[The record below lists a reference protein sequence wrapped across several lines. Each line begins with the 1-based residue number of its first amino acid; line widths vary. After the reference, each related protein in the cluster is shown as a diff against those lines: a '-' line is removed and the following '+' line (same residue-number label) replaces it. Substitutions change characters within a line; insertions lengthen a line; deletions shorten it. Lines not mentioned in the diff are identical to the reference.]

1 MSIQL
6 QKAILILL
14 RITSFIVI
22 SPAFSLKGLPNS
34 MKIGLSTAL
43 TLFAYSSV
51 VEFIPVTNLFI
62 FFTYA
67 IKEILIGLA
76 MGYVTNLVF
85 TACEMAGQLIDFQV
99 GFTMATVY
107 DPITGNSVSNYG
119 KAYYW
124 IAISALFLLD
134 MHHYMING
142 IIESFRLIPLGTYIF
157 DGLEVEAVV
166 KIFGTVFETALNFAA
181 PMIIV
186 LLVSDAV
193 LGIISR
199 TVPQINVFMLG
210 MPVKALVGF
219 VVFLVSISF
228 VLSRSGEIVGQ
239 IPAYF
244 KGFMN
249 MISSINR

>member
-1 MSIQL
+1 MNIEL
-6 QKAILILL
+6 QKAILILI
-14 RITSFIVI
+14 RITTFIVI
-22 SPAFSLKGLPNS
+22 SPAFSLRGLPNT
-34 MKIGLSTAL
+34 MKIGLPSAL
-43 TLFAYSSV
+43 TAFAYSSV
-51 VEFIPVTNLFI
+51 VEFIPVANMFI

-67 IKEILIGLA
+67 IKEALIGLA

-124 IAISALFLLD
+124 IAIAALFLLD
-134 MHHYMING
+134 MHHYMIMG
-142 IIESFRLIPLGTYIF
+142 MIESFTLIPLGTYLV
-157 DGLEVEAVV
+157 DGLEIEMIVN
-166 KIFGTVFETALNFAA
+166 IFGAVFETALNFAA

-186 LLVSDAV
+186 LLVADAV

-210 MPVKALVGF
+210 MPVKALVSF
-219 VVFLVSISF
+219 IVFLVSISF
-228 VLSRSGEIVGQ
+228 VLTRSGEIVGQ
-239 IPAYF
+239 IPQYF
-244 KGFMN
+244 RGF
-249 MISSINR
+249 INIIGK

>member
-1 MSIQL
+1 MNIEL
-6 QKAILILL
+6 QKAILILI

-22 SPAFSLKGLPNS
+22 SPAFSLRGLPNT
-34 MKIGLSTAL
+34 MKVGFSVAL
-43 TLFAYSSV
+43 TVFAYSSV
-51 VEFIPVTNLFI
+51 VEFVPVANMFL

-67 IKEILIGLA
+67 IKETLVGLA

-85 TACEMAGQLIDFQV
+85 IACEMAGQLIDFQV

-107 DPITGNSVSNYG
+107 DPITGNNVSNYG

-124 IAISALFLLD
+124 IAIAALFLLD
-134 MHHYMING
+134 MHHYMIMG
-142 IIESFRLIPLGTYIF
+142 MIQSFKLVPLGNYLI
-157 DGLEVEAVV
+157 DGIDIEVVV
-166 KIFGTVFETALNFAA
+166 NIFGAMFETALNFAA

-210 MPVKALVGF
+210 MPVKALVSF
-219 VVFLVSISF
+219 VVFFVSISF

-239 IPAYF
+239 IPYYF

-249 MISSINR
+249 IIGK

>member
-1 MSIQL
+1 MNIEL
-6 QKAILILL
+6 QKAILILI

-22 SPAFSLKGLPNS
+22 SPAFSLRGLPNT
-34 MKIGLSTAL
+34 MKVGFSVAL
-43 TLFAYSSV
+43 TVFAYSSV
-51 VEFIPVTNLFI
+51 VEFVPVANMFL

-67 IKEILIGLA
+67 IKETLVGLA

-85 TACEMAGQLIDFQV
+85 IACEMAGQLIDFQA

-107 DPITGNSVSNYG
+107 DPITGNNVSNYG

-124 IAISALFLLD
+124 IAIAALFLLD
-134 MHHYMING
+134 MHHYMIMG
-142 IIESFRLIPLGTYIF
+142 MIESFKLIPLGTYLI
-157 DGLEVEAVV
+157 DGLEIEMVV
-166 KIFGTVFETALNFAA
+166 NIFGTMFETALNFAA

-210 MPVKALVGF
+210 MPVKALVSF

-239 IPAYF
+239 IPYYL

-249 MISSINR
+249 IIGK

>member
-1 MSIQL
+1 MNIEL
-6 QKAILILL
+6 QKAILILI

-22 SPAFSLKGLPNS
+22 SPAFSLRGLPNT
-34 MKIGLSTAL
+34 MKVGFSVAL
-43 TLFAYSSV
+43 TVFAYSSV
-51 VEFIPVTNLFI
+51 VEFVPVANMFL

-67 IKEILIGLA
+67 IKETLVGLA

-85 TACEMAGQLIDFQV
+85 IACEMAGQLIDFQA

-107 DPITGNSVSNYG
+107 DPITGNNVSNYG

-124 IAISALFLLD
+124 IAIAALFLLD
-134 MHHYMING
+134 MHHYMITG
-142 IIESFRLIPLGTYIF
+142 MIQSFKLVPLGNHLI
-157 DGLEVEAVV
+157 DGIDIEMVV
-166 KIFGTVFETALNFAA
+166 NIFGAMFETALNFAA

-210 MPVKALVGF
+210 MPVKALVSF
-219 VVFLVSISF
+219 VVFFVSISF

-239 IPAYF
+239 IPYYL

-249 MISSINR
+249 IIGK